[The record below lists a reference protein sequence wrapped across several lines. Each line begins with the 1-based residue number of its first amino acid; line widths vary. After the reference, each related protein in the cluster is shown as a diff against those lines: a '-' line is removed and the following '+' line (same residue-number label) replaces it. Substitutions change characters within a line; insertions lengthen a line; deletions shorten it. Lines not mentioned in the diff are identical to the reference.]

1 MSDEHDDILGED
13 HDEFG
18 MPAGKRK
25 ASAIPGR
32 PSDADDFIGED
43 ELPLD
48 EVDPFFDEFAMGDS
62 DDLGY

>member
-18 MPAGKRK
+18 IPTGKRK

-32 PSDADDFIGED
+32 SSDADDFGSD
-43 ELPLD
+43 DDLGLD
-48 EVDPFFDEFAMGDS
+48 DVDPFFDEFAMGDS